1 MDPAAPA
8 SPLTARRSGPLQGRV
23 RVPGDKSI
31 SLRSLILGAM
41 AVGETRITGMLEGED
56 AISTANAMRAL
67 GALVERTGE
76 QAWRVMGVGVGGFA
90 EPRAAL
96 DFGNSGTGCRLA
108 MGAVAGCPI
117 TATFDG
123 DASLRT
129 RPMRRILDP
138 LEKFGART
146 VNQVEGG
153 RLPLTVQGALDPIP
167 VVYEVPVPSAQV
179 KSAVLLAGLAAP
191 GTTTVIEN
199 EATRDHTEKML
210 KHFGAHLRSEEYG
223 KHGRRIT
230 LTGQPELEAAP
241 VVVPADPSSA
251 AFPMVAALIVPGSEI
266 MLDGVM
272 TNPLRAG
279 LLTTLREMGAGIE
292 VLAVAQR
299 GRRGRRRPARA
310 RRRRSRASTC
320 RPSARPT
327 MIDEYPILAVAAA
340 FAEGVTRM
348 RGLKELRVKE
358 SDRLEATAALL
369 RNNGVTVEI
378 EGDDLIV
385 HGKGQRAGRRPG
397 RDPHGS
403 PHRDVGAGARH
414 RERGA
419 GAGRR
424 RGVHRHQLP
433 GLRRPDA
440 SAGRRSFMI
449 IAIDGPAASG
459 KGTLGKRL
467 AAHYGLRHLDTG
479 LLYRAV
485 AKALLDAG
493 HSPNNQARAVA
504 AADALDPA
512 PFDEAALKSHAVG
525 EAASLVS
532 AIPDVRAA
540 LLAFQRNFANRAP
553 GAVLDGR
560 DIGTVICPHARGEDF
575 RHRDAGGAGTPPRP
589 RIAGPRRA
597 RRRRRDPRRY
607 PAAGR
612 ARHVACGRA
621 AQAGGGCAP
630 ARHHDARR
638 RRGVSGCCRTGR
650 ARPRQVRLTISAA
663 RFRCTVPAVRSA
675 VGAWRA

>member
-1 MDPAAPA
+1 MDPAAPV
-8 SPLTARRSGPLQGRV
+8 SPLAARRSGPLRGRV

-56 AISTANAMRAL
+56 AISTADAMRAL

-138 LEKFGART
+138 LEKMGART
-146 VNQVEGG
+146 VDQVEGG
-153 RLPLTVQGALDPIP
+153 RLPLTVRGALDPIP

-191 GTTTVIEN
+191 GTTIVIEN

-251 AFPMVAALIVPGSEI
+251 AFPLVAALIVPGSEI
-266 MLDGVM
+266 ILDGVM

-279 LLTTLREMGAGIE
+279 LLTTLKEMGAGIE
-292 VLAVAQR
+292 VLTSRNEGGEDVADLR
-299 GRRGRRRPARA
+299 VKASALKGVEVPAERA
-310 RRRRSRASTC
+310 
-320 RPSARPT
+320 PT

-369 RNNGVTVEI
+369 RNNGVKVEI

-385 HGKGQRAGRRPG
+385 QGKGNAPG
-397 RDPHGS
+397 GGLVATHMD
-403 PHRDVGAGARH
+403 HRIAMSALVLGT
-414 RERGA
+414 
-419 GAGRR
+419 
-424 RGVHRHQLP
+424 
-433 GLRRPDA
+433 A
-440 SAGRRSFMI
+440 SAEPVKVDDAAFIATSFPGFAEMMRS
-449 IAIDGPAASG
+449 
-459 KGTLGKRL
+459 LGSDL
-467 AAHYGLRHLDTG
+467 
-479 LLYRAV
+479 
-485 AKALLDAG
+485 
-493 HSPNNQARAVA
+493 S
-504 AADALDPA
+504 
-512 PFDEAALKSHAVG
+512 
-525 EAASLVS
+525 
-532 AIPDVRAA
+532 
-540 LLAFQRNFANRAP
+540 
-553 GAVLDGR
+553 
-560 DIGTVICPHARGEDF
+560 
-575 RHRDAGGAGTPPRP
+575 
-589 RIAGPRRA
+589 
-597 RRRRRDPRRY
+597 
-607 PAAGR
+607 
-612 ARHVACGRA
+612 
-621 AQAGGGCAP
+621 
-630 ARHHDARR
+630 
-638 RRGVSGCCRTGR
+638 
-650 ARPRQVRLTISAA
+650 
-663 RFRCTVPAVRSA
+663 
-675 VGAWRA
+675 